1 MRREAPPV
9 TRRRKRMAT
18 ETTVSRD
25 HVLET
30 FREQLAG
37 FEVKPEQVA
46 EDSSFDVLGLD
57 SLDIVELSVRVEDVY
72 GIDIEED
79 DLEDVTTIGNAI
91 DVVLRKVAE
100 KS

>member
-1 MRREAPPV
+1 MS
-9 TRRRKRMAT
+9 TD
-18 ETTVSRD
+18 TTVSRE

-30 FREQLAG
+30 FREQLEG
-37 FEVKPEQVA
+37 FEVKGEQVA

-57 SLDIVELSVRVEDVY
+57 SLDVVELSVRVEDVY

-79 DLEDVTTIGNAI
+79 DLENVTTIGNAI
-91 DVVLRKVAE
+91 DVVLRKISE